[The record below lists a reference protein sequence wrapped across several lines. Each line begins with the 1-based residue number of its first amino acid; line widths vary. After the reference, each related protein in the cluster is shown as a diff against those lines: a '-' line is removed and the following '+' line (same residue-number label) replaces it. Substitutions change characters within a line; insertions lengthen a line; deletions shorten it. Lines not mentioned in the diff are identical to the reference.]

1 MFLTYFPKIIIIKTI
16 SRLYMHC
23 TNAITSLSKG
33 VKMKNILYKNRLT
46 FLMLITVFVGGSYLP
61 ILSMYLKDFLQFSG
75 KQTGLV
81 MSMSIVAAF
90 VSPLVSIFLVDRLM
104 KRVHFVA
111 LCQLLTAFF
120 LFLLSFQRDFLPF
133 ITVFTL
139 TMVVSAPIMGL
150 MQAIIFDNL
159 NDKEDKGG
167 FGRVRLWGAL
177 GWIAASWFFGLFWIG
192 YFGVERLSDT
202 FRFAAAVSLIV
213 TVYLLFLKDNN
224 RGAISKKE
232 NTFKIEN
239 IKSTFNR
246 QMLLMIIFFL
256 IACFLNSF
264 YFFGAAPFLKQ
275 LNIKESYIMPLMTI
289 ANIVEIITLSRLTF
303 IQKRLS
309 FKQIFIIG
317 ILVQIVAL
325 IIFALFKSPV
335 VIIVGLALQG
345 LTFALVIPVL
355 IIFADSLFDKKAR
368 TTMHQILI
376 LVVQIASF
384 LANNIGGIIMDNV
397 KTNSGINYFYFWLFA
412 IFISAGGLVIVYRI
426 FARSKVSC
434 KKLPDL
440 QVDANKGC

>member
-1 MFLTYFPKIIIIKTI
+1 
-16 SRLYMHC
+16 
-23 TNAITSLSKG
+23 
-33 VKMKNILYKNRLT
+33 MKSIFYKNRLT

-61 ILSMYLKDFLQFSG
+61 ILSMYLKDYLQFTG
-75 KQTGLV
+75 KQTGLI

-111 LCQLLTAFF
+111 LCQLLTAIF
-120 LFLLSFQRDFLPF
+120 LFILSFQRDFFSF
-133 ITVFTL
+133 ITIFTL
-139 TMVVSAPIMGL
+139 TMIVSAPIMGL

-159 NDKEDKGG
+159 NEKEDKGG

-192 YFGVERLSDT
+192 YFGVERLADT
-202 FRFAAAVSLIV
+202 FRFAAAVSVLV
-213 TVYLLFLKDNN
+213 AVYLLFLKDNN
-224 RGAISKKE
+224 RGELSKKAKSF
-232 NTFKIEN
+232 NFDN
-239 IKSTFNR
+239 IKTTFNKK
-246 QMLLMIIFFL
+246 MLLMIVFFL

-289 ANIVEIITLSRLTF
+289 ANIVEIITLSRLYF

-309 FKQIFIIG
+309 FRQIFTFG
-317 ILVQIVAL
+317 LLVQIAAL
-325 IIFALFKSPV
+325 TIFALFKSPYL
-335 VIIVGLALQG
+335 IIVGLVLQG

-355 IIFADSLFDKKAR
+355 IIFADSLFEKKSR
-368 TTMHQILI
+368 TAMHQILI

-412 IFISAGGLVIVYRI
+412 IIVSGGGLIIVYTI
-426 FARSKVSC
+426 FARSKSSC
-434 KKLPDL
+434 KNLPEL
-440 QVDANKGC
+440 QVDNSKGC

>member
-1 MFLTYFPKIIIIKTI
+1 
-16 SRLYMHC
+16 
-23 TNAITSLSKG
+23 
-33 VKMKNILYKNRLT
+33 MKSIFYKNRLT

-61 ILSMYLKDFLQFSG
+61 ILSMYLKDFLQFTG
-75 KQTGLV
+75 KQTGLI

-111 LCQLLTAFF
+111 LCQFLTAIF
-120 LFLLSFQRDFLPF
+120 LFILSFQRDFFSF

-139 TMVVSAPIMGL
+139 TMIVSAPIMGL

-159 NDKEDKGG
+159 NEQEDKGG

-177 GWIAASWFFGLFWIG
+177 GWIAASWFFGLFWLG
-192 YFGVERLSDT
+192 YFGVERLADT

-224 RGAISKKE
+224 RGELSKKTKSF
-232 NTFKIEN
+232 NFEN
-239 IKSTFNR
+239 IKSTFNKK
-246 QMLLMIIFFL
+246 MLLMIVFFL

-289 ANIVEIITLSRLTF
+289 ANIVEIITLSRLYF

-309 FKQIFIIG
+309 FKQIFTLG
-317 ILVQIVAL
+317 LLVQIAAL
-325 IIFALFKSPV
+325 TIFALFKSPYA
-335 VIIVGLALQG
+335 IIVGLVLQG

-355 IIFADSLFDKKAR
+355 IIFADGLFDKKAR
-368 TTMHQILI
+368 TAMHQILI

-412 IFISAGGLVIVYRI
+412 IFVSGGGLIIVYTI
-426 FARSKVSC
+426 FARPKSIC
-434 KKLPDL
+434 KKLPEL
-440 QVDANKGC
+440 QVDSNKGC